1 MPVVR
6 RVPKPFLSSLLERY
20 WPEIEHLSNGLG
32 SAAAFKIPA
41 FRYVP
46 DLNALFALAR
56 GWVITPI
63 TMLFALLMTVS
74 RLKTKLSAV
83 RLSGFTPSKAID
95 WPSAI
100 VITALPLL
108 FS

>member
-46 DLNALFALAR
+46 DLKALFALAR
-56 GWVITPI
+56 GWVITLNKPSDS
-63 TMLFALLMTVS
+63 ATVS
-74 RLKTKLSAV
+74 VDYTVQSGTASADTDFQSVSGTLTFAPGETNKT
-83 RLSGFTPSKAID
+83 
-95 WPSAI
+95 
-100 VITALPLL
+100 
-108 FS
+108 

>member
-46 DLNALFALAR
+46 DLKALFALAR
-56 GWVITPI
+56 GWVITIPGY
-63 TMLFALLMTVS
+63 F
-74 RLKTKLSAV
+74 
-83 RLSGFTPSKAID
+83 P
-95 WPSAI
+95 
-100 VITALPLL
+100 LPQWWKGG
-108 FS
+108 SNPQKKEV

>member
-6 RVPKPFLSSLLERY
+6 RVAKPFLSSLLERY

-46 DLNALFALAR
+46 DLKALFALAR
-56 GWVITPI
+56 GWVITK
-63 TMLFALLMTVS
+63 FRHNSANRALTDGRMQRDRVLAS
-74 RLKTKLSAV
+74 SL
-83 RLSGFTPSKAID
+83 TPS
-95 WPSAI
+95 
-100 VITALPLL
+100 
-108 FS
+108 

>member
-6 RVPKPFLSSLLERY
+6 RVAKPFLSSLLERY

-46 DLNALFALAR
+46 DLKALFALAR
-56 GWVITPI
+56 GWVITGSGYAGVENELFFRDN
-63 TMLFALLMTVS
+63 TMMLFGDAKKVVDDILKAL
-74 RLKTKLSAV
+74 
-83 RLSGFTPSKAID
+83 
-95 WPSAI
+95 
-100 VITALPLL
+100 
-108 FS
+108 